1 MATRTTQR
9 AELQNRLGDTGAAI
23 WPTAELDGYLDHAY
37 KSLYPT
43 FFQTLVDTTTA
54 TDGPVQTKP
63 TDAANDRLH
72 AIGIKRDDTVTRV
85 RTIRRWHDGDTD
97 AIVPKLNIADQTLV
111 WAWTE
116 GWDAPAN
123 GSATL
128 AIPVES
134 EEYAILRAQ
143 CSALE
148 KILTDRVSA
157 EKYFAIQLR
166 QSITED
172 DVANTLDALHVTMRE
187 IAEKQPPLPELE
199 R

>member
-1 MATRTTQR
+1 MATRNSQR
-9 AELQNRLGDTGAAI
+9 GELQNRLGDTGAAI

-43 FFQTLVDTTTA
+43 FYRTRVATTTA
-54 TDGPVQTKP
+54 TIGPIQTKP
-63 TDAANDRLH
+63 AAAANDRLH
-72 AIGIKRDDTVTRV
+72 SIGIKRDSTVTRV
-85 RTIRRWHDGDTD
+85 RPLRRWYDGETD
-97 AIVPKLNIADQTLV
+97 AIVPRLNITDQTLV

-116 GWDAPAN
+116 GWDAPAS
-123 GSATL
+123 GTDALT
-128 AIPVES
+128 IPIQA
-134 EEYAILRAQ
+134 EEFCILRAQ
-143 CSALE
+143 ISALE

-172 DVANTLDALHVTMRE
+172 DVANTLDALHVTLRS
-187 IAEKQPPLPELE
+187 IAERQVPLPELE